1 MAFRGLLSSVASW
14 RDSLR
19 LRVWR
24 SVGRSLRLWVFV
36 RRCSNTGRGASC
48 GGSWGYGSGCG
59 FCILSAF
66 RRGSC
71 DGFGDPRRRSRSVG
85 SSASAPGSVARS
97 SADVLTAPATRSGC
111 PCMVDMVR
119 GSFRL
124 CSAGGWL
131 HVFQIVTARNGKVTL
146 VFEAFRLA
154 DFWKQA
160 IRTRLDRFLR
170 EKNALMFWKI
180 DRFLILSKCSQQ
192 FHVRAHTKSH
202 WQKM

>member
-1 MAFRGLLSSVASW
+1 MWQVGAIRSGSVYGVPWGVRSGGGYLFGYAAIQGAARLVVAPGAMAPAVASASCQHFGAD
-14 RDSLR
+14 RLGVGDLLRR
-19 LRVWR
+19 LR
-24 SVGRSLRLWVFV
+24 F
-36 RRCSNTGRGASC
+36 
-48 GGSWGYGSGCG
+48 GG
-59 FCILSAF
+59 
-66 RRGSC
+66 
-71 DGFGDPRRRSRSVG
+71 PRRRSRSVG
-85 SSASAPGSVARS
+85 ASAPAPGSVARS
-97 SADVLTAPATRSGC
+97 STDVLTVPATLSGC